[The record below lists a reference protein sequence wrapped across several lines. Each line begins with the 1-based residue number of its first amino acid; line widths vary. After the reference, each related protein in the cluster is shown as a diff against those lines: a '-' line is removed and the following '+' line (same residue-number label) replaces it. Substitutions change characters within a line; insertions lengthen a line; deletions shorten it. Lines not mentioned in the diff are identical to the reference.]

1 LHLII
6 IPGLIVAHRVG
17 GGGATAKVHMRLL
30 SRRLNFPV
38 DTPIEKLKK
47 KISTF
52 EIFFHFLLGNFKKK
66 KKKKSLGVQGVTCGW
81 RPKGRKSGS
90 EL

>member
-6 IPGLIVAHRVG
+6 IPGLIVAHRV
-17 GGGATAKVHMRLL
+17 GGATAKVHMRLL

-38 DTPIEKLKK
+38 DTAIEKLKK
-47 KISTF
+47 KNSTF
-52 EIFFHFLLGNFKKK
+52 EILFHFLLGNFKKN
-66 KKKKSLGVQGVTCGW
+66 KKKSLGVQGVTCGW